1 MRSTLDELNRELDEL
16 TAFVA
21 SIGTVNG
28 ALSGHGE
35 AAARQVVSIRRRF
48 DNAAFTVALYASFEK
63 FVETLAASFA
73 SLEARRVPYSE
84 LPPKLQG
91 KHLQRSADLLSRGR
105 LGEGRYAGLNAV
117 GVVENLFNCLK
128 GHTPYALNEAA
139 VVWHDANLRAGE
151 VDAVF
156 ADVGVD
162 QICTQARRGDA
173 LNGWYVATQMLP
185 TAAPEGVPRTVID
198 ERLSGLVERRNQ
210 IAHRGG
216 NPDDLLGADA
226 MNEAIAFIGALSK
239 DIFAT
244 VVGCYLE
251 RRHIGAPIAS
261 KLEQLPNDGPFRN
274 GTVVVVDSSPVRLF
288 VGQPIYVTRPSGG
301 VRWGRIQSLRLN
313 DADVGHVE
321 AGTPAPQGVG
331 VGLDFACPRGAP
343 LVVLLAED
351 DLVWAPR

>member
-16 TAFVA
+16 KAFVA
-21 SIGTVNG
+21 SIAAVNG
-28 ALSGHGE
+28 ALAGHGE

-63 FVETLAASFA
+63 FIETLAATFA
-73 SLEARRVPYSE
+73 SLEARRLPYSQ
-84 LPPKLQG
+84 LPLNLQG
-91 KHLQRSADLLSRGR
+91 KHLQRSADLLSRNR
-105 LGEGRYAGLNAV
+105 LGEGRYAGLTAV

-156 ADVGVD
+156 AVVGID
-162 QICTQARRGDA
+162 QICTQARRADS
-173 LNGWYVATQMLP
+173 LNDWHMATQMLS
-185 TAAPEGVPRTVID
+185 AAPAEGVPRTVID

-210 IAHRGG
+210 VAHRGG
-216 NPDDLLGADA
+216 NPDALLGADA
-226 MNEAIAFIGALSK
+226 MNETIDFIRALSK

-251 RRHIGAPIAS
+251 HHYSSSPPPSR
-261 KLEQLPNDGPFRN
+261 LEQLPNDGPFVN
-274 GTVVVVDSSPVRLF
+274 GTVVIVAPPPVRLF
-288 VGQPIYVTRPSGG
+288 VGQPIYVNRPSGG
-301 VRWGRIQSLRLN
+301 VRWGRIQSLRIN
-313 DADVGHVE
+313 DTELDHVDAE
-321 AGTPAPQGVG
+321 TPAPRGVG
-331 VGLDFACPRGAP
+331 VRLDFSCPRGVS
-343 LVVLLAED
+343 LVVLSAED

>member
-1 MRSTLDELNRELDEL
+1 VRSTLDELNRELDEL

-21 SIGTVNG
+21 SIGAVDG
-28 ALSGHGE
+28 ALSGHGQ
-35 AAARQVVSIRRRF
+35 AAARQVVTVRRRF

-63 FVETLAASFA
+63 YVETLAATFA

-128 GHTPYALNEAA
+128 GHSPYALNEAA
-139 VVWHDANLRAGE
+139 VVWHDTNLRAGE

-156 ADVGVD
+156 ADVGVN
-162 QICTQARRGDA
+162 QVCTEARRGDA
-173 LNGWYVATQMLP
+173 LNDWHVATQMLP
-185 TAAPEGVPRTVID
+185 VASPEGVPRTVID

-226 MNEAIAFIGALSK
+226 MNETIAFISALSK

-251 RRHIGAPIAS
+251 RRHRGSPTPS
-261 KLEQLPNDGPFRN
+261 RLEQLPNDGPFRN
-274 GTVVVVDSSPVRLF
+274 GTIVVVGPPPVRLF

-301 VRWGRIQSLRLN
+301 VRWGRIQSLRMN
-313 DADVGHVE
+313 DTDIDHVE
-321 AGTPAPQGVG
+321 PGTPAPQGVG

-343 LVVLLAED
+343 LVVLSAED